1 MNSLVFPPFRLDPV
15 NECLWRDTQRIPL
28 RGKTFA
34 VLCCLLEHPGQ
45 LVSKEALFNA
55 VWPETYVS
63 DVVLMGCIHQL
74 RKALGDNTQK
84 PRFIETVHRRG
95 YRFIAEVVSSQHSVV
110 SSLPLPTQSSV
121 LNTQHSVLVGREAEL
136 AQLHG
141 WLGKALHG
149 ERQIVFVTGEAGI
162 GKTSV
167 VESFLRHVAADGST
181 WIGRGQCIQ
190 HYGAGEGYMPM
201 LEALGRLCREPEG
214 DHLIE
219 LLSRHAPTWLV
230 QMPALLN
237 AADLEALQRKVAGAT
252 RERMLREMAE
262 AVEVLTAE
270 RPLVLSFEDLHWS
283 DASTLELLSV
293 LARRQEQAR
302 LLVLGTY
309 RPVEMLAN
317 GHPLRTVKQELQ
329 LHRQCAERQLGLLT
343 EENVAE
349 YLAVRFSLEEGA
361 RPYSAPTKAG
371 SNNPPPYRGQSALHG
386 QRGRVPGRS
395 RRTRR
400 ISRDGAEWRAWR
412 PTANDRGAASP
423 AGGRGTTA
431 LGGGECGRD
440 GVLGRGGGRGCWKT
454 AGGSSRRAVC
464 AVGTARIF
472 LAYEWHG
479 RVAGRNRSGT
489 LQFPSCLIPRGALRA
504 VAGRTAAAAASAH
517 WRAGRA
523 RLWRAGAR
531 DCRRTGD
538 AL

>member
-1 MNSLVFPPFRLDPV
+1 MARYTAD
-15 NECLWRDTQRIPL
+15 PL

-34 VLCCLLEHPGQ
+34 VLYCLLEHPGQ

-95 YRFIAEVVSSQHSVV
+95 YRFIADVVSSQHSVV

-121 LNTQHSVLVGREAEL
+121 LTTQHSVLVGREAEL

-167 VESFLRHVAADGST
+167 VDHFCARHVAAAGST

-214 DHLIE
+214 DHLIQ

-252 RERMLREMAE
+252 HERMLREMAE

-270 RPLVLSFEDLHWS
+270 RPLVAV
-283 DASTLELLSV
+283 ASKICTGATPPPWNCS
-293 LARRQEQAR
+293 RYWRDGRSSR

-349 YLAVRFSLEEGA
+349 YLRGEILSRGRGA
-361 RPYSAPTKAG
+361 AYYAPTRLAQTIHHRTEG
-371 SNNPPPYRGQSALHG
+371 NPLFM
-386 QRGRVPGRS
+386 VNV
-395 RRTRR
+395 
-400 ISRDGAEWRAWR
+400 AEYLAAQGELGESVETVADWRAWR

-423 AGGRGTTA
+423 AGGRGATA
-431 LGGGECGRD
+431 LGGGQCGRD
-440 GVLGRGGGRGCWKT
+440 GVLGRSSGRGWRNR
-454 AGGSSRRAVC
+454 GGSSRRAVC
-464 AVGTARIF
+464 PVGTARIF
-472 LAYEWHG
+472 LTYEW
-479 RVAGRNRSGT
+479 
-489 LQFPSCLIPRGALRA
+489 Q
-504 VAGRTAAAAASAH
+504 
-517 WRAGRA
+517 
-523 RLWRAGAR
+523 
-531 DCRRTGD
+531 
-538 AL
+538 